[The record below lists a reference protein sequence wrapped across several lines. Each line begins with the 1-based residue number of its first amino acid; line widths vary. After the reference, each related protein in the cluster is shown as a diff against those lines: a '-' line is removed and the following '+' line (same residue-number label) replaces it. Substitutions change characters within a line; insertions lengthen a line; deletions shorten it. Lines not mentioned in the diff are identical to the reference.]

1 VGTDTDPDGG
11 EPLRYPAEYQ
21 EMASTGRAV
30 HLVRAAGLASGL
42 VLDVGCGAGAV
53 AEPLRDLG
61 FDYVGLDLDAAGLA
75 ALADRG
81 FETHSLDL
89 SAPADGLAAELTAIV
104 AGRPLRAVL
113 ALDVLEHLVDPVAA
127 LRGLRACVVAAGGD
141 DPAPLVVSIP
151 NVTHRDVAAK
161 LLLGLWDLD
170 AGGLLDDTHVRF
182 FSELELERTLE
193 AGGWVQEDRADVVA
207 EVSDQ
212 CFPDD
217 APTLRPGAP
226 LRELLASVRGD
237 ASASATTYQFV
248 RRLTVSGRGPRP
260 APHHHVEDEALPVLG
275 VLVIGAERD
284 GTGAERL
291 EADLAAQS
299 PPVDVVV
306 RVDRDAD
313 LATTI
318 RSLPTRMVAVLDAST
333 RLAPSWAASVG
344 AAVETGPGRV
354 LQVPVVLTDGP
365 PGAPDEWAQA
375 EPSDVETFDLLHV
388 VAPRPATPAASVVPV
403 EAARSAGVVPSPGLA
418 PERALSAWIGRVAQL
433 CGRHVIEGS
442 ALVALP
448 AERAVDAAAAHHDL
462 VSALDERPLLLPAG
476 SAGRLV
482 DLRRRA
488 ERAES
493 RATDLERRLAVAQL
507 ALHGATDQV
516 HRSEGELAA
525 VRPELGKLRAEHAR
539 KPSRRLARLVRR
551 VIG

>member
-1 VGTDTDPDGG
+1 VGTDTDPDAG

-89 SAPADGLAAELTAIV
+89 SAPADRLAAELTAIV
-104 AGRPLRAVL
+104 AGRSLRAVL
-113 ALDVLEHLVDPVAA
+113 ALDILEHLVDPVAA

-193 AGGWVQEDRADVVA
+193 AGGWVQEDRADVTA

-284 GTGAERL
+284 GTGAELL

-299 PPVDVVV
+299 PPVDVIV

-313 LATTI
+313 LAAAI

-333 RLAPSWAASVG
+333 RLAPSWTASVG

-354 LQVPVVLTDGP
+354 LQVPLVLTDGP
-365 PGAPDEWAQA
+365 PGAPGAWAQD

-388 VAPRPATPAASVVPV
+388 VAPRPATPAAAVVPG
-403 EAARSAGVVPSPGLA
+403 EAARSAGVVPVPELA

-433 CGRHVIEGS
+433 CGRHVIEGP
-442 ALVALP
+442 ALVAQP

-462 VSALDERPLLLPAG
+462 VTALDERPLLLPAG
-476 SAGRLV
+476 SASRLV

-488 ERAES
+488 ERAEH
-493 RATDLERRLAVAQL
+493 RAADLERRLAVAEL
-507 ALHGATDQV
+507 ALRGATDQV
-516 HRSEGELAA
+516 HRSAGELAA
-525 VRPELGKLRAEHAR
+525 VRPELDKLRGEHAR
-539 KPSRRLARLVRR
+539 KPSRRVARLVRR
-551 VIG
+551 LLG